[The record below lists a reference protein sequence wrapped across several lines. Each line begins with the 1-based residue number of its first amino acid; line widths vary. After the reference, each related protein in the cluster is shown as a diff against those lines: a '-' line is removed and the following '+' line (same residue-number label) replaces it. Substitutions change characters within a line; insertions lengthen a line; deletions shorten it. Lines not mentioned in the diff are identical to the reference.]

1 MERLG
6 SVYILEERI
15 GAGAQGDVWKG
26 HKEGSEE
33 PLAFKKLRPEL
44 ARERNVIDA
53 FLKERDTLE
62 RVDSP
67 HVVRLRDMVTEGETL
82 GLVMDYVG
90 GGDLADV
97 IRKQGTLA
105 PGLVASYG
113 AAIASGLSAIHTAGL
128 VHRDVKP
135 ANILMDDSSAPRVAD
150 FGVARI
156 CDSAISTR
164 STGGGAGT
172 PLYMSP
178 EAADGLPAAPSMD
191 IYSLGAMLYEMCCG
205 VPPFTGA
212 PTALLKSHMMMNP
225 GRPEGVPDVLWDLIG
240 RMMSK
245 DPAARP
251 TADQVGQALTDAAP
265 SLADLP
271 AAPRLSSPPAPVPAS
286 VVAQTV
292 LGAPVSAPSAPPVS
306 APSAVSASTATLPP
320 VPVPP
325 PAAPMAGP
333 GGPVPPP
340 DAPMAGP
347 GGPVPPPGGVAVDR
361 SAPGG
366 PGAGANSDEGKK
378 GKKKGKKKRSRA
390 PLVAL
395 VLILAVALVAAGVVI
410 GARYLPRNHPVAEGS
425 PAGPAP
431 TSEAPPSETPSASAD
446 ASARTSATASAGASS
461 TATTTMPDLVGLTT
475 DQAKAKLPSNVKV
488 DVVKANAPH
497 GEKEG
502 TVLSTDPAAGEKISD
517 KVTLTVAGSATSS
530 STSGSTKTIYLA
542 DIKAT
547 EYVNTDVFDLNGK
560 SYVHGFTKIFYR
572 TESWSAE
579 WNLGKHFNTVNGT
592 IGITD
597 NSDNS
602 SATFTVEFYLDKEL
616 VQTETLAFGE
626 FKDIS
631 LNVQDKLRLEI
642 VVTRTDKK
650 SGSASVGF
658 GDFQLQGDS
667 DKVPNLDDLNKGS

>member
-97 IRKQGTLA
+97 IREQGALA
-105 PGLVASYG
+105 PELVVSYG
-113 AAIASGLSAIHTAGL
+113 TAIAAGLSAIHAAGL

-135 ANILMDDSSAPRVAD
+135 ANILMDDASAPATPRVAD

-156 CDSAISTR
+156 CDSAVSTR

-212 PTALLKSHMMMNP
+212 PSALLKSHMMMNP

-251 TADQVGQALTDAAP
+251 TADQVGRALTDAAP
-265 SLADLP
+265 SLAGLP
-271 AAPRLSSPPAPVPAS
+271 AAPRLSAPPPPVPAS
-286 VVAQTV
+286 AVAQTV
-292 LGAPVSAPSAPPVS
+292 LGTPVSAPSAPSFS

-325 PAAPMAGP
+325 PAAP
-333 GGPVPPP
+333 V
-340 DAPMAGP
+340 AGP

-366 PGAGANSDEGKK
+366 SGAGAKSDEGK
-378 GKKKGKKKRSRA
+378 GKRKGKKKRSRA

-446 ASARTSATASAGASS
+446 ASARTSATATASASS

-475 DQAKAKLPSNVKV
+475 DQAKAKLPGNVKV

-517 KVTLTVAGSATSS
+517 TVTLTVAGSATSS
-530 STSGSTKTIYLA
+530 STSGSTKTVYLA

-547 EYVNTDVFDLNGK
+547 RSISTSVFDLNGK
-560 SYVHGFTKIFYR
+560 SYIHGFTAY
-572 TESWSAE
+572 SPYSNSSAWQTE
-579 WNLGKHFNTVNGT
+579 WNLGKHFNTVSGT

-597 NSDNS
+597 NSKDSN
-602 SATFTVEFYLDKEL
+602 ATFTVEFYLDQEV
-616 VQTETLAFGE
+616 VQTETIAFGE

-631 LNVQDKLRLEI
+631 LNVQDKLRLTI
-642 VVTRTDKK
+642 VVTRTDKR
-650 SGSASVGF
+650 SGSDSAAIGF

-667 DKVPNLDDLNKGS
+667 DKVPSLDDLNKGN

>member
-33 PLAFKKLRPEL
+33 PLAFKKLRSDL
-44 ARERNVIDA
+44 ARERNVVNA

-67 HVVRLRDMVTEGETL
+67 YVVRVRDMVAEGETL

-113 AAIASGLSAIHTAGL
+113 AAIAAGLSAIHAAGL

-135 ANILMDDSSAPRVAD
+135 ANILMDDASAPPAPRVAD

-156 CDSAISTR
+156 CDSAVSTR
-164 STGGGAGT
+164 STGGAGT
-172 PLYMSP
+172 PLYMAP
-178 EAADGLPAAPSMD
+178 EVADGLPAAPAMD
-191 IYSLGAMLYEMCCG
+191 VYSLGVVFYEMCCG
-205 VPPFTGA
+205 VPPFTGSPA
-212 PTALLKSHMMMNP
+212 ALLKSHMVMDP

-251 TADQVGQALTDAAP
+251 TADQVGRALTDAAP
-265 SLADLP
+265 SLAGLP
-271 AAPRLSSPPAPVPAS
+271 AAPRLSAPPPPVPAS
-286 VVAQTV
+286 AVAQTV
-292 LGAPVSAPSAPPVS
+292 LGTPVSAPSAPSFS

-325 PAAPMAGP
+325 PAAP
-333 GGPVPPP
+333 V
-340 DAPMAGP
+340 AGP

-366 PGAGANSDEGKK
+366 SGAGAKSDEGK

-410 GARYLPRNHPVAEGS
+410 GARYLPRNRPVAEGPS
-425 PAGPAP
+425 AGPAP

-446 ASARTSATASAGASS
+446 ASARTSATATASASS

-475 DQAKAKLPSNVKV
+475 DQAKAKLPGNVKV

-517 KVTLTVAGSATSS
+517 TVTLTVAGSATSS
-530 STSGSTKTIYLA
+530 STSGSTKTVYLS

-547 EYVNTDVFDLNGK
+547 EQVNTDVFDLNGK
-560 SYVHGFTKIFYR
+560 SQVHGFTKIFYYADQ
-572 TESWSAE
+572 WSTE
-579 WNLGKHFNTVNGT
+579 WNLGRHFNTMSGT

-597 NSDNS
+597 NSKDS
-602 SATFTVEFYLDKEL
+602 GATFTVEFYLDQEL

-631 LNVQDKLRLEI
+631 LNVQNKLRLKI
-642 VVTRTDKK
+642 VITRTDK
-650 SGSASVGF
+650 GSRTASVGF

-667 DKVPNLDDLNKGS
+667 DKVPSLDDLNKEH

>member
-113 AAIASGLSAIHTAGL
+113 AAIAAGLSAIHAAGL

-135 ANILMDDSSAPRVAD
+135 ANILMDDASAPPAPRVAD

-156 CDSAISTR
+156 CDSAVSTR
-164 STGGGAGT
+164 STGGAGT
-172 PLYMSP
+172 PLYMAP
-178 EAADGLPAAPSMD
+178 EVADGLPAAPAMD
-191 IYSLGAMLYEMCCG
+191 VYSLGVVFYEMCCG
-205 VPPFTGA
+205 VPPFTGSPA
-212 PTALLKSHMMMNP
+212 ALLKSHMVMDP

-245 DPAARP
+245 DPAVRP
-251 TADQVGQALTDAAP
+251 TADQVGRALTDAAP

-271 AAPRLSSPPAPVPAS
+271 AAPRLSAPPPPVPAS
-286 VVAQTV
+286 AVAQTV
-292 LGAPVSAPSAPPVS
+292 LGTPVSAPSAPSFS

-320 VPVPP
+320 VPGPVPP
-325 PAAPMAGP
+325 PAAAVRPS
-333 GGPVPPP
+333 
-340 DAPMAGP
+340 
-347 GGPVPPPGGVAVDR
+347 GPVPPPGGVAVDR

-366 PGAGANSDEGKK
+366 SGAGAKSDEGK

-410 GARYLPRNHPVAEGS
+410 GARYLPRNRPVAEGPS
-425 PAGPAP
+425 AGPAP

-446 ASARTSATASAGASS
+446 ASARTSATATASASS
-461 TATTTMPDLVGLTT
+461 TATTTMPDLVGLTA
-475 DQAKAKLPSNVKV
+475 DQAKAKLPGNVKV

-517 KVTLTVAGSATSS
+517 TVTLTVAGSATSS
-530 STSGSTKTIYLA
+530 STSGSTKTVYLS

-547 EYVNTDVFDLNGK
+547 EQVNTDVFDLNGK
-560 SYVHGFTKIFYR
+560 SQVHGFTKIFY
-572 TESWSAE
+572 SASQWSTE
-579 WNLGKHFNTVNGT
+579 WNLGRHFNTMSGT

-597 NSDNS
+597 NSKDS
-602 SATFTVEFYLDKEL
+602 GATFTVEFYLDQEL

-631 LNVQDKLRLEI
+631 LNVQNKLRLKI
-642 VVTRTDKK
+642 VITRTDK
-650 SGSASVGF
+650 GSRTASVGF

-667 DKVPNLDDLNKGS
+667 DKVPSLDDLNKEH

>member
-33 PLAFKKLRPEL
+33 PLAFKKLRSDL
-44 ARERNVIDA
+44 ARERNVVNA

-67 HVVRLRDMVTEGETL
+67 YVVRVRDMVAEGETL

-97 IRKQGTLA
+97 IREQGALA
-105 PGLVASYG
+105 PELVVSYG
-113 AAIASGLSAIHTAGL
+113 TAIAAGLSAIHAAGL

-135 ANILMDDSSAPRVAD
+135 ANILMDDASTPATPRVAD

-156 CDSAISTR
+156 CDSAVSTR

-191 IYSLGAMLYEMCCG
+191 VYSLGAMLYEMCCG

-212 PTALLKSHMMMNP
+212 PSALLKSHMMMNP

-251 TADQVGQALTDAAP
+251 TADQVGQTLTDAAP
-265 SLADLP
+265 SLAGLP
-271 AAPRLSSPPAPVPAS
+271 AAPRLSAPPPPVPAS
-286 VVAQTV
+286 AVAQTV
-292 LGAPVSAPSAPPVS
+292 LGTPVSAPSAPSFS

-325 PAAPMAGP
+325 PAAP
-333 GGPVPPP
+333 V
-340 DAPMAGP
+340 AGP

-366 PGAGANSDEGKK
+366 SGAGAKSDEGK

-410 GARYLPRNHPVAEGS
+410 GARYLPRNRPVAEGPS
-425 PAGPAP
+425 AGPAP

-446 ASARTSATASAGASS
+446 ASARTSATATASASS
-461 TATTTMPDLVGLTT
+461 TATTTMPDLVGLTA
-475 DQAKAKLPSNVKV
+475 DQAKAKLPGNVKV

-517 KVTLTVAGSATSS
+517 TVTLTVAGSATSS
-530 STSGSTKTIYLA
+530 STSGSTKTVYLA

-547 EYVNTDVFDLNGK
+547 EQVNTDVFDLNGK
-560 SYVHGFTKIFYR
+560 SQVHGFTKIFY
-572 TESWSAE
+572 SASQWSTE
-579 WNLGKHFNTVNGT
+579 WNLGRHFNTMSGT

-597 NSDNS
+597 NSKDS
-602 SATFTVEFYLDKEL
+602 GATFTVEFYLDQEL

-631 LNVQDKLRLEI
+631 LNVQNKLRLK
-642 VVTRTDKK
+642 VVITRTDK
-650 SGSASVGF
+650 GSRTASVGF

-667 DKVPNLDDLNKGS
+667 DKVPSLDDLNKEH

>member
-113 AAIASGLSAIHTAGL
+113 AAIAAGLSAIHAAGL

-135 ANILMDDSSAPRVAD
+135 ANILMDDASAPPAPRVAD

-156 CDSAISTR
+156 CDSAVSTR

-191 IYSLGAMLYEMCCG
+191 VYSLGAMLYEMCCS

-212 PTALLKSHMMMNP
+212 PSALLKSHMMMNP

-251 TADQVGQALTDAAP
+251 TADQVGQTLTDAAP
-265 SLADLP
+265 SLAGLP
-271 AAPRLSSPPAPVPAS
+271 AAPRLSAPPPPVPAS
-286 VVAQTV
+286 AVAQTV
-292 LGAPVSAPSAPPVS
+292 LGTPVSAPSAPSFS

-325 PAAPMAGP
+325 PAAP
-333 GGPVPPP
+333 V
-340 DAPMAGP
+340 AGP

-366 PGAGANSDEGKK
+366 SGAGAKSDEGK

-410 GARYLPRNHPVAEGS
+410 GARYLPRNRPVAEGPS
-425 PAGPAP
+425 AGPAP

-446 ASARTSATASAGASS
+446 ASARTSATATASASS
-461 TATTTMPDLVGLTT
+461 TATTTMPDLVGLTA
-475 DQAKAKLPSNVKV
+475 DQAKAKLPGNVKV

-517 KVTLTVAGSATSS
+517 TVTLTVAGSATSS
-530 STSGSTKTIYLA
+530 STSGSTKTVYLA

-547 EYVNTDVFDLNGK
+547 EQVNTDVFDLNGK
-560 SYVHGFTKIFYR
+560 SQVHGFTKIFY
-572 TESWSAE
+572 SASQWSTE
-579 WNLGKHFNTVNGT
+579 WNLGRHFNTMSGT

-597 NSDNS
+597 NSKDS
-602 SATFTVEFYLDKEL
+602 GATFTVEFYLDQEL

-631 LNVQDKLRLEI
+631 LNVQNKLRLK
-642 VVTRTDKK
+642 VVITRTDK
-650 SGSASVGF
+650 GSRTASVGF

-667 DKVPNLDDLNKGS
+667 DKVPSLDDLNKGN

>member
-113 AAIASGLSAIHTAGL
+113 AAIAAGLSAIHAAGL

-135 ANILMDDSSAPRVAD
+135 ANILMDDASTPATPRVAD

-156 CDSAISTR
+156 CDSAVSTR

-191 IYSLGAMLYEMCCG
+191 VYSLGAMLYEMCCG

-212 PTALLKSHMMMNP
+212 PSALLKSHMMMNP

-245 DPAARP
+245 DPAVRP
-251 TADQVGQALTDAAP
+251 TADQVGRALTDAAP
-265 SLADLP
+265 SLAGLP
-271 AAPRLSSPPAPVPAS
+271 AAPRLSAPPPPVPAS
-286 VVAQTV
+286 AVAQTV
-292 LGAPVSAPSAPPVS
+292 LGTPVSAPSAPSFS

-325 PAAPMAGP
+325 PAAP
-333 GGPVPPP
+333 V
-340 DAPMAGP
+340 AGP

-366 PGAGANSDEGKK
+366 SGAGAKSDEGK

-390 PLVAL
+390 PLVVL

-410 GARYLPRNHPVAEGS
+410 GARYLPRSRPVAEGPS
-425 PAGPAP
+425 AGPAP

-446 ASARTSATASAGASS
+446 ASARTSATATASASS

-475 DQAKAKLPSNVKV
+475 DQAKAKLPGNVKV

-517 KVTLTVAGSATSS
+517 TVTLTVVGSATSS
-530 STSGSTKTIYLA
+530 STSGSTKTVYLA

-547 EYVNTDVFDLNGK
+547 EQVNTDVFDLNGK
-560 SYVHGFTKIFYR
+560 SQVHGFTKIFY
-572 TESWSAE
+572 SASQWSTE
-579 WNLGKHFNTVNGT
+579 WNLGRHFNTMSGT

-597 NSDNS
+597 NSKDS
-602 SATFTVEFYLDKEL
+602 GATFTVEFYLDQEL

-631 LNVQDKLRLEI
+631 LNVQNKLRLK
-642 VVTRTDKK
+642 VVITRTDK
-650 SGSASVGF
+650 GSRTASVGF

-667 DKVPNLDDLNKGS
+667 DKVPSLDDLNKEH

>member
-67 HVVRLRDMVTEGETL
+67 HVVRVRDMVAEGETL

-97 IRKQGTLA
+97 IREQGALA
-105 PGLVASYG
+105 PELVVSYG
-113 AAIASGLSAIHTAGL
+113 TAIAAGLSAIHAAGL

-135 ANILMDDSSAPRVAD
+135 ANILMDDASTPATPRVAD

-156 CDSAISTR
+156 CDSAVSTR

-191 IYSLGAMLYEMCCG
+191 VYSLGAMLYEMCCG

-212 PTALLKSHMMMNP
+212 PSALLKSHMMMNP

-251 TADQVGQALTDAAP
+251 TADQVGRALTDAAP

-271 AAPRLSSPPAPVPAS
+271 AAPRLSAPPPPVPAS
-286 VVAQTV
+286 AVAQTV
-292 LGAPVSAPSAPPVS
+292 LGTPVSAPSAPSFS

-320 VPVPP
+320 VPGPVPP
-325 PAAPMAGP
+325 PAAAVRPS
-333 GGPVPPP
+333 
-340 DAPMAGP
+340 
-347 GGPVPPPGGVAVDR
+347 GPVPPPGGVAVDR

-366 PGAGANSDEGKK
+366 SGAGAKSDEGK

-410 GARYLPRNHPVAEGS
+410 GARYLPRNRPVAEGPS
-425 PAGPAP
+425 AGPAP

-446 ASARTSATASAGASS
+446 ASARTSATATASASS

-475 DQAKAKLPSNVKV
+475 DQAKAKLPGNVKV

-517 KVTLTVAGSATSS
+517 TVTLTVAGSATSS
-530 STSGSTKTIYLA
+530 STSGSTKTVYLA

-547 EYVNTDVFDLNGK
+547 EQVNTDVFDLNGK
-560 SYVHGFTKIFYR
+560 SQVHGFTKIFY
-572 TESWSAE
+572 SASQWSTE
-579 WNLGKHFNTVNGT
+579 WNLGRHFNTMSGT

-597 NSDNS
+597 NSKDSN
-602 SATFTVEFYLDKEL
+602 ATFTVEFYLDQEL

-631 LNVQDKLRLEI
+631 LNVQNKLRLK
-642 VVTRTDKK
+642 VVITRTDK
-650 SGSASVGF
+650 GSRTASVGF

-667 DKVPNLDDLNKGS
+667 DKVPSLDDLNKGN

>member
-113 AAIASGLSAIHTAGL
+113 AAIAAGLSAIHAAGL

-135 ANILMDDSSAPRVAD
+135 ANILMDDASAPPAPRVAD

-156 CDSAISTR
+156 CDSAVSTR

-191 IYSLGAMLYEMCCG
+191 VYSLGAMLYEMCCG

-212 PTALLKSHMMMNP
+212 PSALLKSHMMMNP

-251 TADQVGQALTDAAP
+251 TADQVGQTLTDAAP
-265 SLADLP
+265 SLAGLP
-271 AAPRLSSPPAPVPAS
+271 AAPRLSAPPPPVPAS
-286 VVAQTV
+286 AVAQTV
-292 LGAPVSAPSAPPVS
+292 LGTPVSAPSAPSFS

-325 PAAPMAGP
+325 PAAP
-333 GGPVPPP
+333 V
-340 DAPMAGP
+340 AGP

-366 PGAGANSDEGKK
+366 SGAGAKSDEGK

-410 GARYLPRNHPVAEGS
+410 GARYLPRNRPVAEGPS
-425 PAGPAP
+425 AGPAP

-446 ASARTSATASAGASS
+446 ASARTSATATASASS

-475 DQAKAKLPSNVKV
+475 DQAKAKLPGNVKV

-517 KVTLTVAGSATSS
+517 TVTLTVAGSATSS
-530 STSGSTKTIYLA
+530 STSGSTKTVYLS

-547 EYVNTDVFDLNGK
+547 EQVNTDVFDLNGK
-560 SYVHGFTKIFYR
+560 SQVHGFTKIFYYADQ
-572 TESWSAE
+572 WSTE
-579 WNLGKHFNTVNGT
+579 WNLGRHFNTMSGT

-597 NSDNS
+597 NSKDS
-602 SATFTVEFYLDKEL
+602 GATFTVEFYLDQEL

-631 LNVQDKLRLEI
+631 LNVQNKLRLKI
-642 VVTRTDKK
+642 VITRTDK
-650 SGSASVGF
+650 GSRTASVGF

-667 DKVPNLDDLNKGS
+667 DKVPSLDDLNKEH

>member
-6 SVYILEERI
+6 SSYILEERI

-33 PLAFKKLRPEL
+33 PLAFKKLRSDL
-44 ARERNVIDA
+44 ARERNVVNA

-67 HVVRLRDMVTEGETL
+67 YVVRVRDMVAEGETL

-97 IRKQGTLA
+97 IREQGALA
-105 PGLVASYG
+105 PELVVSYG
-113 AAIASGLSAIHTAGL
+113 AAIAAGLSAIHAAGL

-135 ANILMDDSSAPRVAD
+135 ANILMDDASTPATPRVAD

-156 CDSAISTR
+156 CDSAVSTR
-164 STGGGAGT
+164 STGGAGT
-172 PLYMSP
+172 PLYMAP
-178 EAADGLPAAPSMD
+178 EVADGLPAAPAMD
-191 IYSLGAMLYEMCCG
+191 VYSLGVVFYEMCCG
-205 VPPFTGA
+205 VPPFTGSPA
-212 PTALLKSHMMMNP
+212 ALLKSHMVMDP

-251 TADQVGQALTDAAP
+251 TADQVGRALTDAAP
-265 SLADLP
+265 SLAGLP
-271 AAPRLSSPPAPVPAS
+271 AAPRLSAPPPPVPAS
-286 VVAQTV
+286 AVAQTV
-292 LGAPVSAPSAPPVS
+292 LGTPVSAPSAPSFS

-325 PAAPMAGP
+325 PAAP
-333 GGPVPPP
+333 V
-340 DAPMAGP
+340 AGP

-366 PGAGANSDEGKK
+366 SGAGAKSDEGK
-378 GKKKGKKKRSRA
+378 GKRKGKKKRSRA

-410 GARYLPRNHPVAEGS
+410 GARYLPRNRPVAEGPS
-425 PAGPAP
+425 AGPAP

-446 ASARTSATASAGASS
+446 ASARTSATATASASS

-475 DQAKAKLPSNVKV
+475 DQAKAKLPGNVKV

-517 KVTLTVAGSATSS
+517 TVTLTVAGSATSS
-530 STSGSTKTIYLA
+530 STSGSTKTVYLA

-547 EYVNTDVFDLNGK
+547 RSISTSVFDLNGK
-560 SYVHGFTKIFYR
+560 SYIHGFTAY
-572 TESWSAE
+572 SPYSNSSAWQTE
-579 WNLGKHFNTVNGT
+579 WNLGKHFNTVSGT

-597 NSDNS
+597 NSKDSN
-602 SATFTVEFYLDKEL
+602 ATFTVEFYLDQEV
-616 VQTETLAFGE
+616 VQTETIAFGE

-631 LNVQDKLRLEI
+631 LNVQDKLRLTI
-642 VVTRTDKK
+642 VVTRTDKR
-650 SGSASVGF
+650 SGSDSAAIGF

-667 DKVPNLDDLNKGS
+667 DKVPSLDDLNKGN

>member
-1 MERLG
+1 
-6 SVYILEERI
+6 
-15 GAGAQGDVWKG
+15 
-26 HKEGSEE
+26 

-113 AAIASGLSAIHTAGL
+113 AAIAAGLSAIHAAGL

-135 ANILMDDSSAPRVAD
+135 ANILMDDASAPPAPRVAD

-156 CDSAISTR
+156 CDSAVSTR

-191 IYSLGAMLYEMCCG
+191 VYSLGAMLYEMCCG

-212 PTALLKSHMMMNP
+212 PSALLKSHMMMNP

-265 SLADLP
+265 SLAGLP
-271 AAPRLSSPPAPVPAS
+271 AAPRLSAPPPPVPAS
-286 VVAQTV
+286 AVAQTV
-292 LGAPVSAPSAPPVS
+292 LGTPVSAPSAPSFS

-325 PAAPMAGP
+325 PAAP
-333 GGPVPPP
+333 V
-340 DAPMAGP
+340 AGP

-366 PGAGANSDEGKK
+366 SGAGAKSDEGK

-390 PLVAL
+390 PLVVL

-410 GARYLPRNHPVAEGS
+410 GARYLPRNRPVAEGPS
-425 PAGPAP
+425 AGPAP

-446 ASARTSATASAGASS
+446 ASARTSATATASASS

-475 DQAKAKLPSNVKV
+475 DQAKAKLPDNVKV

-517 KVTLTVAGSATSS
+517 TVTLTVAGSATSS
-530 STSGSTKTIYLA
+530 STSGSTKTVYLA

-547 EYVNTDVFDLNGK
+547 EQVNTDVFDLNGK
-560 SYVHGFTKIFYR
+560 SQVHGFTKIFY
-572 TESWSAE
+572 SASQWSTE
-579 WNLGKHFNTVNGT
+579 WNLGRHFNTMSGT

-597 NSDNS
+597 NSKDS
-602 SATFTVEFYLDKEL
+602 GATFTVEFYLDQEL

-631 LNVQDKLRLEI
+631 LNVQNKLRLK
-642 VVTRTDKK
+642 VVITRTDK
-650 SGSASVGF
+650 GSRTASVGF

-667 DKVPNLDDLNKGS
+667 DKVPSLDDLNKEH

>member
-113 AAIASGLSAIHTAGL
+113 AAIAAGLSAIHAAGL

-135 ANILMDDSSAPRVAD
+135 ANILMDDASAPPAPRVAD

-156 CDSAISTR
+156 CDSAVSTR

-191 IYSLGAMLYEMCCG
+191 VYSLGAMLYEMCCG

-212 PTALLKSHMMMNP
+212 PSALLKSHMMMNP

-251 TADQVGQALTDAAP
+251 TADQVGQTLTDAAP
-265 SLADLP
+265 SLAGLP
-271 AAPRLSSPPAPVPAS
+271 AAPRLSAPPPPVPAS
-286 VVAQTV
+286 AVAQTV
-292 LGAPVSAPSAPPVS
+292 LGTPVSAPSAPSFS

-325 PAAPMAGP
+325 PAAP
-333 GGPVPPP
+333 V
-340 DAPMAGP
+340 AGP

-366 PGAGANSDEGKK
+366 SGAGAKSDEGK

-410 GARYLPRNHPVAEGS
+410 GARYLPRNRPVAEGPS
-425 PAGPAP
+425 AGPAP

-446 ASARTSATASAGASS
+446 ASARTSATATASASS

-475 DQAKAKLPSNVKV
+475 DQAKAKLPGNVKV

-517 KVTLTVAGSATSS
+517 TVTLTVAGSATSS
-530 STSGSTKTIYLA
+530 STSGSTKTIYLS

-547 EYVNTDVFDLNGK
+547 EQVNTDVFDLNGK
-560 SYVHGFTKIFYR
+560 SQVHGFTKIFY
-572 TESWSAE
+572 SASQWSTE
-579 WNLGKHFNTVNGT
+579 WNLGRHFNTMSGT

-597 NSDNS
+597 NSKDS
-602 SATFTVEFYLDKEL
+602 GATFTVEFYLDQEL

-631 LNVQDKLRLEI
+631 LNVQNKLRLK
-642 VVTRTDKK
+642 VVITRTDK
-650 SGSASVGF
+650 GSRTASVGF

-667 DKVPNLDDLNKGS
+667 DKVPSLDDLNKEH

>member
-113 AAIASGLSAIHTAGL
+113 AAIVSGLSAIHTAGL

-251 TADQVGQALTDAAP
+251 TADQVGQTLTD
-265 SLADLP
+265 
-271 AAPRLSSPPAPVPAS
+271 
-286 VVAQTV
+286 
-292 LGAPVSAPSAPPVS
+292 
-306 APSAVSASTATLPP
+306 
-320 VPVPP
+320 
-325 PAAPMAGP
+325 
-333 GGPVPPP
+333 
-340 DAPMAGP
+340 
-347 GGPVPPPGGVAVDR
+347 
-361 SAPGG
+361 
-366 PGAGANSDEGKK
+366 
-378 GKKKGKKKRSRA
+378 
-390 PLVAL
+390 
-395 VLILAVALVAAGVVI
+395 
-410 GARYLPRNHPVAEGS
+410 
-425 PAGPAP
+425 
-431 TSEAPPSETPSASAD
+431 
-446 ASARTSATASAGASS
+446 
-461 TATTTMPDLVGLTT
+461 
-475 DQAKAKLPSNVKV
+475 
-488 DVVKANAPH
+488 
-497 GEKEG
+497 
-502 TVLSTDPAAGEKISD
+502 
-517 KVTLTVAGSATSS
+517 
-530 STSGSTKTIYLA
+530 
-542 DIKAT
+542 
-547 EYVNTDVFDLNGK
+547 
-560 SYVHGFTKIFYR
+560 
-572 TESWSAE
+572 
-579 WNLGKHFNTVNGT
+579 
-592 IGITD
+592 
-597 NSDNS
+597 
-602 SATFTVEFYLDKEL
+602 
-616 VQTETLAFGE
+616 
-626 FKDIS
+626 
-631 LNVQDKLRLEI
+631 
-642 VVTRTDKK
+642 
-650 SGSASVGF
+650 
-658 GDFQLQGDS
+658 
-667 DKVPNLDDLNKGS
+667 

>member
-33 PLAFKKLRPEL
+33 PLAFKKLRSDL
-44 ARERNVIDA
+44 ARERNVVNA

-67 HVVRLRDMVTEGETL
+67 YVVRVRDMVAEGETL

-97 IRKQGTLA
+97 IREQGALA
-105 PGLVASYG
+105 PELVVSYG
-113 AAIASGLSAIHTAGL
+113 TAIAEGLSAIHAAGL

-135 ANILMDDSSAPRVAD
+135 ANILMDDASTPATPRVAD

-156 CDSAISTR
+156 CDSAVSTR
-164 STGGGAGT
+164 STGGAGT
-172 PLYMSP
+172 PLYMAP
-178 EAADGLPAAPSMD
+178 EVADGLPAAPAMD
-191 IYSLGAMLYEMCCG
+191 IYSLGVVFYEMCCG
-205 VPPFTGA
+205 VPPFTGSPA
-212 PTALLKSHMMMNP
+212 ALLKSHMVMNP

-251 TADQVGQALTDAAP
+251 TADQVGQTLTDAAP
-265 SLADLP
+265 SLAGLP
-271 AAPRLSSPPAPVPAS
+271 AAPRLSAPPPPVPAS
-286 VVAQTV
+286 AVARTV
-292 LGAPVSAPSAPPVS
+292 LGTPVSAPSAPPLS

-325 PAAPMAGP
+325 PAAP
-333 GGPVPPP
+333 V
-340 DAPMAGP
+340 AGP

-366 PGAGANSDEGKK
+366 SGAGAKSDEGK

-390 PLVAL
+390 PLVVL

-410 GARYLPRNHPVAEGS
+410 GARYLPRSRPVAEGPS
-425 PAGPAP
+425 AGPAP

-446 ASARTSATASAGASS
+446 ASARTSATATASASS

-475 DQAKAKLPSNVKV
+475 DQAKAKLPDNVKV

-517 KVTLTVAGSATSS
+517 TVTLTVVGSATSS
-530 STSGSTKTIYLA
+530 STSGSTKTVYLA

-547 EYVNTDVFDLNGK
+547 EQVNTDVFDLNGK
-560 SYVHGFTKIFYR
+560 SQVHGFTKIFY
-572 TESWSAE
+572 SASQWSTE
-579 WNLGKHFNTVNGT
+579 WNLGRHFNTMSGT

-597 NSDNS
+597 NSKDS
-602 SATFTVEFYLDKEL
+602 GATFTVEFYLDQEL

-631 LNVQDKLRLEI
+631 LNVQNKLRLK
-642 VVTRTDKK
+642 VVITRTDK
-650 SGSASVGF
+650 GSRTASVGF

-667 DKVPNLDDLNKGS
+667 DKVPSLDDLNKEH

>member
-113 AAIASGLSAIHTAGL
+113 AAIAAGLSAIHAAGL

-135 ANILMDDSSAPRVAD
+135 ANILMDDASAPPAPRVAD

-156 CDSAISTR
+156 CDSAVSTR
-164 STGGGAGT
+164 STGGAGT
-172 PLYMSP
+172 PLYMAP
-178 EAADGLPAAPSMD
+178 EVADGLPAAPAMD
-191 IYSLGAMLYEMCCG
+191 VYSLGVVFYEMCCG
-205 VPPFTGA
+205 VPPFTGSPA
-212 PTALLKSHMMMNP
+212 ALLKSHMVMDP

-251 TADQVGQALTDAAP
+251 TADQVGRALTDAAP
-265 SLADLP
+265 SLAGLP
-271 AAPRLSSPPAPVPAS
+271 AAPRLSAPPPPVPAS
-286 VVAQTV
+286 AVAQTV
-292 LGAPVSAPSAPPVS
+292 LGTPVSAPSAPSFS

-325 PAAPMAGP
+325 PAAP
-333 GGPVPPP
+333 V
-340 DAPMAGP
+340 AGP

-366 PGAGANSDEGKK
+366 SGAGAKSDEGK
-378 GKKKGKKKRSRA
+378 GKRKGKKKRSRA

-410 GARYLPRNHPVAEGS
+410 GARYLPRNRPVAEGPS
-425 PAGPAP
+425 AGPAP

-446 ASARTSATASAGASS
+446 ASARTSATATASASS

-475 DQAKAKLPSNVKV
+475 DQAKAKLPGNVKV

-517 KVTLTVAGSATSS
+517 TVTLTVAGSATSS
-530 STSGSTKTIYLA
+530 STSGSTKTVYLA

-547 EYVNTDVFDLNGK
+547 RSISTSVFDLNGK
-560 SYVHGFTKIFYR
+560 SYIHGFTAY
-572 TESWSAE
+572 SPYSNSSAWQTE
-579 WNLGKHFNTVNGT
+579 WNLGKHFNTVSGT

-597 NSDNS
+597 NSKDSN
-602 SATFTVEFYLDKEL
+602 ATFTVEFYLDQEV
-616 VQTETLAFGE
+616 VQTETIAFGE

-631 LNVQDKLRLEI
+631 LNVQDKLRLTI
-642 VVTRTDKK
+642 VVTRTDKR
-650 SGSASVGF
+650 SGSDSAAIGF

-667 DKVPNLDDLNKGS
+667 DKVPSLDDLNKGN

>member
-6 SVYILEERI
+6 SSYILEERI

-113 AAIASGLSAIHTAGL
+113 AAIAAGLSAIHAAGL

-135 ANILMDDSSAPRVAD
+135 ANILMDDASAPPAPRVAD

-156 CDSAISTR
+156 CDSAVSTR

-191 IYSLGAMLYEMCCG
+191 VYSLGAMLYEMCCG

-212 PTALLKSHMMMNP
+212 PSALLKSHMMMNP

-251 TADQVGQALTDAAP
+251 TADQVGRALTDAAP
-265 SLADLP
+265 SLAGLP
-271 AAPRLSSPPAPVPAS
+271 AAPRLSAPPPPVPAS
-286 VVAQTV
+286 AVAQTV
-292 LGAPVSAPSAPPVS
+292 LGTPVSAPSAPSFS

-320 VPVPP
+320 VPGPVPP
-325 PAAPMAGP
+325 PAAAVRPS
-333 GGPVPPP
+333 
-340 DAPMAGP
+340 
-347 GGPVPPPGGVAVDR
+347 GPVPPPGGVAVDR

-366 PGAGANSDEGKK
+366 SGAGAKSDEGK

-410 GARYLPRNHPVAEGS
+410 GARYLPRNRPVAEGPS
-425 PAGPAP
+425 AGPAP

-446 ASARTSATASAGASS
+446 ASARTSATATASASS
-461 TATTTMPDLVGLTT
+461 TATTTMPDLVGLTA
-475 DQAKAKLPSNVKV
+475 DQAKAKLPGNVKV

-517 KVTLTVAGSATSS
+517 TVTLTVAGSATSS
-530 STSGSTKTIYLA
+530 STSGSTKTVYLA

-547 EYVNTDVFDLNGK
+547 EQVNTDVFDLNGK
-560 SYVHGFTKIFYR
+560 SQVHGFTKIFY
-572 TESWSAE
+572 SASQWSTE
-579 WNLGKHFNTVNGT
+579 WNLGRHFNTMSGT

-597 NSDNS
+597 NSKDS
-602 SATFTVEFYLDKEL
+602 GATFTVEFYLDQEL

-631 LNVQDKLRLEI
+631 LNVQNKLRLK
-642 VVTRTDKK
+642 VVITRTDK
-650 SGSASVGF
+650 GSRTASVGF

-667 DKVPNLDDLNKGS
+667 DKVPSLDDLNKGN

>member
-113 AAIASGLSAIHTAGL
+113 AAIASGLSAIHAAGL

-135 ANILMDDSSAPRVAD
+135 ANILMDDSSAPPAPRVAD

-156 CDSAISTR
+156 CDSAASTR

-212 PTALLKSHMMMNP
+212 PTTLLKSHTMMNP
-225 GRPEGVPDVLWDLIG
+225 GRPDGVPDVLWDLIG

-245 DPAARP
+245 DPAVRP

-286 VVAQTV
+286 AVAQTV
-292 LGAPVSAPSAPPVS
+292 LGTPVSAPSAPSFS

-325 PAAPMAGP
+325 PAPAAGP
-333 GGPVPPP
+333 GGPVPPHLP
-340 DAPMAGP
+340 AAGP

-366 PGAGANSDEGKK
+366 SGAGAKSGEGKK
-378 GKKKGKKKRSRA
+378 RKKKRSRA

-410 GARYLPRNHPVAEGS
+410 GARYLPRNHPVAGGG

-431 TSEAPPSETPSASAD
+431 TSEAPPSETPSASDD
-446 ASARTSATASAGASS
+446 ANAESSATASAGASS
-461 TATTTMPDLVGLTT
+461 SATTMPDLVGLTT
-475 DQAKAKLPSNVKV
+475 DQAKAKLPGNVKV

-517 KVTLTVAGSATSS
+517 TVTLTVAGSATS
-530 STSGSTKTIYLA
+530 TPTAGSTKTIYLA

-547 EYVNTDVFDLNGK
+547 ERVDTDIFNLNGK
-560 SYVHGFTKIFYR
+560 NYIHGFMRTFYYADP
-572 TESWSAE
+572 WSTE
-579 WNLGKHFNTVNGT
+579 WNLGRHFNTLNGT

-597 NSDNS
+597 NSKDS
-602 SATFTVEFYLDKEL
+602 DATFTVEFYLDQEL

-631 LNVQDKLRLEI
+631 LDVRDKLRLKI
-642 VVTRTDKK
+642 VITRTDKRNHA
-650 SGSASVGF
+650 ASVGF

-667 DKVPNLDDLNKGS
+667 DKVPSLDDLNKEN

>member
-113 AAIASGLSAIHTAGL
+113 AAIAAGLSAIHAAGL

-135 ANILMDDSSAPRVAD
+135 ANILMDDASAPPAPRVAD

-156 CDSAISTR
+156 CDSAVSTR

-191 IYSLGAMLYEMCCG
+191 VYSLGAMLYEMCCG

-212 PTALLKSHMMMNP
+212 PSALLKSHMMMNP

-251 TADQVGQALTDAAP
+251 TADQVGRALTDAAP

-271 AAPRLSSPPAPVPAS
+271 AAPRLSAPPAPVPAS
-286 VVAQTV
+286 AVAQTV
-292 LGAPVSAPSAPPVS
+292 LGTPVSAPSAPSFS

-325 PAAPMAGP
+325 PAAP
-333 GGPVPPP
+333 V
-340 DAPMAGP
+340 AGP

-366 PGAGANSDEGKK
+366 SGAGAKSDEGK

-410 GARYLPRNHPVAEGS
+410 GARYLPRNRPVAEGPS
-425 PAGPAP
+425 AGPAP

-446 ASARTSATASAGASS
+446 ASARTSATATASASS
-461 TATTTMPDLVGLTT
+461 TATTTMPDLVGLTA
-475 DQAKAKLPSNVKV
+475 DQAKAKLPGNVKV

-517 KVTLTVAGSATSS
+517 TVTLTVAGSATSS
-530 STSGSTKTIYLA
+530 STSGSTKTVYLA

-547 EYVNTDVFDLNGK
+547 EQVNTDVFDLNGK
-560 SYVHGFTKIFYR
+560 SQVHGFTKIFY
-572 TESWSAE
+572 SASQWSTE
-579 WNLGKHFNTVNGT
+579 WNLGRHFNTMSGT

-597 NSDNS
+597 NSKDS
-602 SATFTVEFYLDKEL
+602 GATFTVEFYLDQEL

-631 LNVQDKLRLEI
+631 LNVQNKLRLK
-642 VVTRTDKK
+642 VVITRTDK
-650 SGSASVGF
+650 GSRTASVGF

-667 DKVPNLDDLNKGS
+667 DKVPSLDDLNKGN

>member
-33 PLAFKKLRPEL
+33 PLAFKKLRSDL
-44 ARERNVIDA
+44 ARERNVVNA

-62 RVDSP
+62 LVDSP
-67 HVVRLRDMVTEGETL
+67 HVVRLRDMVAEGETL

-97 IRKQGTLA
+97 IRKQGALA
-105 PGLVASYG
+105 PELVVSYG
-113 AAIASGLSAIHTAGL
+113 AAIASGLSAIHAAGL

-135 ANILMDDSSAPRVAD
+135 ANILMDDSSAPATPRVAD

-271 AAPRLSSPPAPVPAS
+271 AAPRLSSPPAPVPVSAG
-286 VVAQTV
+286 AQTV
-292 LGAPVSAPSAPPVS
+292 LGTPLFSAPS
-306 APSAVSASTATLPP
+306 APSAVSASTGSVPLAPSPGAVMTPVPGIVTTPAPGIATASSSGAAMRPLPP
-320 VPVPP
+320 VPRPSGRTINRSVPVR
-325 PAAPMAGP
+325 PAGGARP
-333 GGPVPPP
+333 GGGRKGSRRDQVLIITT
-340 DAPMAGP
+340 
-347 GGPVPPPGGVAVDR
+347 AV
-361 SAPGG
+361 
-366 PGAGANSDEGKK
+366 
-378 GKKKGKKKRSRA
+378 
-390 PLVAL
+390 LLVVAL
-395 VLILAVALVAAGVVI
+395 VIVGAIVAQYWFKNHSGTEAGS
-410 GARYLPRNHPVAEGS
+410 NGS
-425 PAGPAP
+425 GSRS
-431 TSEAPPSETPSASAD
+431 TSEV
-446 ASARTSATASAGASS
+446 
-461 TATTTMPDLVGLTT
+461 TTMPDLVGLTAE
-475 DQAKAKLPSNVKV
+475 QAKDELPGDVKV
-488 DVVKANAPH
+488 DVVKAAAPN
-497 GEKEG
+497 EEAAG
-502 TVLSTDPAAGEKISD
+502 TVLSTDPAAGERISD
-517 KVTLTVAGSATSS
+517 KVTLTVVGSMKTVYLTELNSS
-530 STSGSTKTIYLA
+530 SSSFFDGAVNMNGTAYDHGMSVSFSYYNSSQTS
-542 DIKAT
+542 
-547 EYVNTDVFDLNGK
+547 
-560 SYVHGFTKIFYR
+560 
-572 TESWSAE
+572 E
-579 WNLGKHFNTVNGT
+579 WNLGGYFDALSGT

-597 NSDNS
+597 DSIQSD
-602 SATFTVEFYLDKEL
+602 ATFTVDFYIDQEL
-616 VQTETLAFGE
+616 IQSETLTSGE
-626 FKDIS
+626 FKDVS
-631 LNVQDKLRLEI
+631 FDVQDGLRLKI
-642 VVTRTDKK
+642 VITRTDKK
-650 SGSASVGF
+650 NGSANVGF

-667 DKVPNLDDLNKGS
+667 DKVPDPDDINRGG

>member
-33 PLAFKKLRPEL
+33 PLAFKKLRSDL
-44 ARERNVIDA
+44 ARERNVVNA

-67 HVVRLRDMVTEGETL
+67 YVVRVRDMVAEGETL

-97 IRKQGTLA
+97 IREQGALA
-105 PGLVASYG
+105 PELVVSYG
-113 AAIASGLSAIHTAGL
+113 TAIAAGLSAIHAAGL

-135 ANILMDDSSAPRVAD
+135 ANILMDDASAPPAPRVAD

-156 CDSAISTR
+156 CDSAVSTR

-191 IYSLGAMLYEMCCG
+191 VYSLGAMLYEMCCG

-212 PTALLKSHMMMNP
+212 PSALLKSHMMMNP

-265 SLADLP
+265 SLAGLP
-271 AAPRLSSPPAPVPAS
+271 AAPRLSAPPPPVPAS
-286 VVAQTV
+286 AVAQTV
-292 LGAPVSAPSAPPVS
+292 LGTPVSAPSAPSFS

-325 PAAPMAGP
+325 PAAP
-333 GGPVPPP
+333 V
-340 DAPMAGP
+340 AGP

-366 PGAGANSDEGKK
+366 SGAGAKSDEGK

-390 PLVAL
+390 PLVVL

-410 GARYLPRNHPVAEGS
+410 GARYLPRNRPVAEGPS
-425 PAGPAP
+425 AGPAP

-446 ASARTSATASAGASS
+446 ASARTSATATASASS

-475 DQAKAKLPSNVKV
+475 DQAKAKLPDNVKV

-517 KVTLTVAGSATSS
+517 TVTLTVAGSATSS
-530 STSGSTKTIYLA
+530 STSGSTKTVYLA

-547 EYVNTDVFDLNGK
+547 EQVNTDVFDLNGK
-560 SYVHGFTKIFYR
+560 SQVHGFTKIFY
-572 TESWSAE
+572 SASQWSTE
-579 WNLGKHFNTVNGT
+579 WNLGRHFNTMSGT

-597 NSDNS
+597 NSKDS
-602 SATFTVEFYLDKEL
+602 GATFTVEFYLDQEL

-631 LNVQDKLRLEI
+631 LNVQNKLRLK
-642 VVTRTDKK
+642 VVITRTDK
-650 SGSASVGF
+650 GSRTASVGF

-667 DKVPNLDDLNKGS
+667 DKVPSLDDLNKEH

>member
-113 AAIASGLSAIHTAGL
+113 AAIAAGLSAIHAAGL

-135 ANILMDDSSAPRVAD
+135 ANILMDDASAPPAPRVAD

-156 CDSAISTR
+156 CDSAVSTR

-191 IYSLGAMLYEMCCG
+191 VYSLGAMLYEMCCG

-212 PTALLKSHMMMNP
+212 PSALLKSHMMMNP

-251 TADQVGQALTDAAP
+251 TADQVGQTLTDAAP
-265 SLADLP
+265 SLAGLP
-271 AAPRLSSPPAPVPAS
+271 AAPRLSAPPPPVPAS
-286 VVAQTV
+286 AVAQTV
-292 LGAPVSAPSAPPVS
+292 LGTPVSAPSAPPLS

-320 VPVPP
+320 VPGPVPP
-325 PAAPMAGP
+325 PAAAVRPS
-333 GGPVPPP
+333 
-340 DAPMAGP
+340 
-347 GGPVPPPGGVAVDR
+347 GPVPPPGGVAVDR

-366 PGAGANSDEGKK
+366 SGAGAKSDEGK

-410 GARYLPRNHPVAEGS
+410 GARYLPRNRPVAEGPS
-425 PAGPAP
+425 AGPAP

-446 ASARTSATASAGASS
+446 ASARTSATATASASS
-461 TATTTMPDLVGLTT
+461 TATTTMPDLVGLTA
-475 DQAKAKLPSNVKV
+475 DQAKAKLPGNVKV

-517 KVTLTVAGSATSS
+517 TVTLTVAGSATSS
-530 STSGSTKTIYLA
+530 STSGSTKTIYLS
-542 DIKAT
+542 DINLSSSSGDASTAK
-547 EYVNTDVFDLNGK
+547 EVFDMNGK
-560 SYVHGFTKIFYR
+560 NYVHGPKVYFSFVSSKWTG
-572 TESWSAE
+572 E
-579 WNLGKHFNTVNGT
+579 WNLGRHFNTLNGT
-592 IGITD
+592 LGITD
-597 NSDNS
+597 NSEDS
-602 SATFTVEFYLDKEL
+602 SATFTVEFYLDQEL

-626 FKDIS
+626 FKDVS
-631 LNVQDKLRLEI
+631 LDVRDKLRLK
-642 VVTRTDKK
+642 VVITRTDKRDR
-650 SGSASVGF
+650 GASVGF

-667 DKVPNLDDLNKGS
+667 DKVPSLDDLNKGN

>member
-33 PLAFKKLRPEL
+33 PLAFKKLRSDL
-44 ARERNVIDA
+44 ARERNVVNA

-113 AAIASGLSAIHTAGL
+113 AAIAAGLSAIHAAGL

-135 ANILMDDSSAPRVAD
+135 ANILMDDASTPATPRVAD

-156 CDSAISTR
+156 CDSAVSTR

-191 IYSLGAMLYEMCCG
+191 VYSLGAMLYEMCCG

-212 PTALLKSHMMMNP
+212 PSALLKSHMMMNP

-251 TADQVGQALTDAAP
+251 TADQVGQTLTDAAP
-265 SLADLP
+265 SLAGLP
-271 AAPRLSSPPAPVPAS
+271 AAPRLSAPPPPVPAS
-286 VVAQTV
+286 AVAQTV
-292 LGAPVSAPSAPPVS
+292 LGTPVSAPSAPPLS

-320 VPVPP
+320 VPGPVPP
-325 PAAPMAGP
+325 PAAAVRPS
-333 GGPVPPP
+333 
-340 DAPMAGP
+340 
-347 GGPVPPPGGVAVDR
+347 GPVPPPGGVAVDR

-366 PGAGANSDEGKK
+366 SGAGAKSDEGK

-390 PLVAL
+390 PLVVL

-410 GARYLPRNHPVAEGS
+410 GARYLPRNRPVAEGPS
-425 PAGPAP
+425 AGPAP

-446 ASARTSATASAGASS
+446 ASARTSATATASASS
-461 TATTTMPDLVGLTT
+461 TATTTMPDLVGLTA
-475 DQAKAKLPSNVKV
+475 DQAKAKLPGNVKV

-517 KVTLTVAGSATSS
+517 TVTLTVAGSATSS
-530 STSGSTKTIYLA
+530 STSGSTKTVYLA

-547 EYVNTDVFDLNGK
+547 EQVNTDVFDLNGK
-560 SYVHGFTKIFYR
+560 SQVHGFTKIFY
-572 TESWSAE
+572 SASQWSTE
-579 WNLGKHFNTVNGT
+579 WNLGRHFNTMSGT

-597 NSDNS
+597 NSKDS
-602 SATFTVEFYLDKEL
+602 GATFTVEFYLDQEL

-631 LNVQDKLRLEI
+631 LNVQNKLRLK
-642 VVTRTDKK
+642 VVITRTDK
-650 SGSASVGF
+650 GSRTASVGF

-667 DKVPNLDDLNKGS
+667 DKVPSLDDLNKGN

>member
-33 PLAFKKLRPEL
+33 PLAFKKLRSEL
-44 ARERNVIDA
+44 ARERNVVDA

-113 AAIASGLSAIHTAGL
+113 AAIAAGLSAIHAAGL

-135 ANILMDDSSAPRVAD
+135 ANILMDDASAPPAPRVAD

-156 CDSAISTR
+156 CDSAVSTR

-191 IYSLGAMLYEMCCG
+191 VYSLGAMLYEMCCG

-212 PTALLKSHMMMNP
+212 PSALLKSHMMMNP

-251 TADQVGQALTDAAP
+251 TADQVGRALTDAAP
-265 SLADLP
+265 SLAGLP
-271 AAPRLSSPPAPVPAS
+271 AAPRLSAPPPPVPAS
-286 VVAQTV
+286 AVARTV
-292 LGAPVSAPSAPPVS
+292 LGTPVSAPSAPPLS

-325 PAAPMAGP
+325 PAAP
-333 GGPVPPP
+333 V
-340 DAPMAGP
+340 AGP

-366 PGAGANSDEGKK
+366 SGAGAKSDEGK

-390 PLVAL
+390 PLVVL

-410 GARYLPRNHPVAEGS
+410 GARYLPRSRPVAEGPS
-425 PAGPAP
+425 AGPAP

-446 ASARTSATASAGASS
+446 ASARTSATATASASS

-475 DQAKAKLPSNVKV
+475 DQAKAKLPDNVKV

-517 KVTLTVAGSATSS
+517 TVTLTVVGSATSS
-530 STSGSTKTIYLA
+530 STSGSTKTVYLA

-547 EYVNTDVFDLNGK
+547 EQVNTDVFDLNGK
-560 SYVHGFTKIFYR
+560 SQVHGFTKIFY
-572 TESWSAE
+572 SASQWSTE
-579 WNLGKHFNTVNGT
+579 WNLGRHFNTMSGT

-597 NSDNS
+597 NSKDS
-602 SATFTVEFYLDKEL
+602 GATFTVEFYLDQEL

-631 LNVQDKLRLEI
+631 LNVQNKLRLK
-642 VVTRTDKK
+642 VVITRTDK
-650 SGSASVGF
+650 GSRTASVGF

-667 DKVPNLDDLNKGS
+667 DKVPSLDDLNKEH

>member
-97 IRKQGTLA
+97 IREQGALA
-105 PGLVASYG
+105 PELVVSYG
-113 AAIASGLSAIHTAGL
+113 TAIAAGLSAIHAAGL

-135 ANILMDDSSAPRVAD
+135 ANILMDDASTPATPRVAD

-156 CDSAISTR
+156 CDSAVSTR
-164 STGGGAGT
+164 STGGAGT
-172 PLYMSP
+172 PLYMAP
-178 EAADGLPAAPSMD
+178 EVADGLPAAPAMD
-191 IYSLGAMLYEMCCG
+191 VYSLGVVFYEMCCG
-205 VPPFTGA
+205 VPPFTGSPA
-212 PTALLKSHMMMNP
+212 ALLKSHMVMDP

-251 TADQVGQALTDAAP
+251 TADQVGRALTDAAP

-271 AAPRLSSPPAPVPAS
+271 AAPRLSAPPPPVPAS
-286 VVAQTV
+286 AVAQTV
-292 LGAPVSAPSAPPVS
+292 LGTPVSAPSAPSFS

-320 VPVPP
+320 VPGPVPP
-325 PAAPMAGP
+325 PAAAVRPS
-333 GGPVPPP
+333 
-340 DAPMAGP
+340 
-347 GGPVPPPGGVAVDR
+347 GPVPPPGGVAVDR

-366 PGAGANSDEGKK
+366 SGAGAKSDEGK

-410 GARYLPRNHPVAEGS
+410 GARYLPRNRPVAEGPS
-425 PAGPAP
+425 AGPAP

-446 ASARTSATASAGASS
+446 ASARTSATATASASS
-461 TATTTMPDLVGLTT
+461 TATTTMPDLVGLTA
-475 DQAKAKLPSNVKV
+475 DQAKAKLPGNVKV

-517 KVTLTVAGSATSS
+517 TVTLTVAGSATSS
-530 STSGSTKTIYLA
+530 STSGSTKTVYLS

-547 EYVNTDVFDLNGK
+547 EQVNTDVFDLNGK
-560 SYVHGFTKIFYR
+560 SQVHGFTKIFY
-572 TESWSAE
+572 SASQWSTE
-579 WNLGKHFNTVNGT
+579 WNLGRHFNTMSGT

-597 NSDNS
+597 NSKDS
-602 SATFTVEFYLDKEL
+602 GATFTVEFYLDQEL

-631 LNVQDKLRLEI
+631 LNVQNKLRLKI
-642 VVTRTDKK
+642 VITRTDK
-650 SGSASVGF
+650 GSRTASVGF

-667 DKVPNLDDLNKGS
+667 DKVPSLDDLNKEH

>member
-6 SVYILEERI
+6 SSYILEERI

-113 AAIASGLSAIHTAGL
+113 AAIAAGLSAIHAAGL

-135 ANILMDDSSAPRVAD
+135 ANILMDDASAPPAPRVAD

-156 CDSAISTR
+156 CDSAVSTR

-191 IYSLGAMLYEMCCG
+191 VYSLGAMLYEMCCG

-212 PTALLKSHMMMNP
+212 PSALLKSHMMMNP

-251 TADQVGQALTDAAP
+251 TADQVGQTLTDAAP
-265 SLADLP
+265 SLAGLP
-271 AAPRLSSPPAPVPAS
+271 AAPRLSAPPPPVPAS
-286 VVAQTV
+286 AVARTV
-292 LGAPVSAPSAPPVS
+292 LGTPVSAPSAPPLS

-325 PAAPMAGP
+325 PAAP
-333 GGPVPPP
+333 V
-340 DAPMAGP
+340 AGP

-366 PGAGANSDEGKK
+366 SGAGAKSDEGK

-390 PLVAL
+390 PLVVL

-410 GARYLPRNHPVAEGS
+410 GARYLPRSRPVAEGPS
-425 PAGPAP
+425 AGPAP
-431 TSEAPPSETPSASAD
+431 TSEAPPSETPSASAA
-446 ASARTSATASAGASS
+446 ASARTSATATASASS

-475 DQAKAKLPSNVKV
+475 DQAKAKLPDNVKV

-517 KVTLTVAGSATSS
+517 TVTLTVVGSATSS
-530 STSGSTKTIYLA
+530 STSGSTKTVYLA

-547 EYVNTDVFDLNGK
+547 EQVNTDVFDLNGK
-560 SYVHGFTKIFYR
+560 SQVHGFTKIFY
-572 TESWSAE
+572 SASQWSTE
-579 WNLGKHFNTVNGT
+579 WNLGRHFNTMSGT

-597 NSDNS
+597 NSKDS
-602 SATFTVEFYLDKEL
+602 GATFTVEFYLDQEL

-631 LNVQDKLRLEI
+631 LNVQNKLRLK
-642 VVTRTDKK
+642 VVITRTDK
-650 SGSASVGF
+650 GSRTASVGF

-667 DKVPNLDDLNKGS
+667 DKVPSLDDLNKEH

>member
-113 AAIASGLSAIHTAGL
+113 AAIAAGLSAIHAAGL

-135 ANILMDDSSAPRVAD
+135 ANILMDDASAPPAPRVAD

-156 CDSAISTR
+156 CDSAVSTR
-164 STGGGAGT
+164 STGGAGT

-191 IYSLGAMLYEMCCG
+191 VYSLGAMLYEMCCG

-212 PTALLKSHMMMNP
+212 PSALLKSHMMMNP

-251 TADQVGQALTDAAP
+251 TADQVGRALTDAAP

-271 AAPRLSSPPAPVPAS
+271 AAPRLSAPPPPVPAS
-286 VVAQTV
+286 AVAQTV
-292 LGAPVSAPSAPPVS
+292 LGTPVSAPSAPSFS

-320 VPVPP
+320 VPGPVPP
-325 PAAPMAGP
+325 PAAAVRPS
-333 GGPVPPP
+333 
-340 DAPMAGP
+340 
-347 GGPVPPPGGVAVDR
+347 GPVPPPGGVAVDR

-366 PGAGANSDEGKK
+366 SGAGAKSDEGK

-446 ASARTSATASAGASS
+446 ASARTSATATASASS
-461 TATTTMPDLVGLTT
+461 TATTTMPDLVGLTA
-475 DQAKAKLPSNVKV
+475 DQAKAKLPGNVKV

-560 SYVHGFTKIFYR
+560 SQVHGFTKIFY
-572 TESWSAE
+572 SASQWSTE
-579 WNLGKHFNTVNGT
+579 WNLGRHFNTMSGT

-597 NSDNS
+597 NSKDS
-602 SATFTVEFYLDKEL
+602 GATFTVEFYLDQEL

-631 LNVQDKLRLEI
+631 LNVQNKLRLKI
-642 VVTRTDKK
+642 VITRTDK
-650 SGSASVGF
+650 GSRTASVGF

-667 DKVPNLDDLNKGS
+667 DKVPSLDDLNKEH

>member
-33 PLAFKKLRPEL
+33 PLAFKKLRSDL
-44 ARERNVIDA
+44 ARERNVVNA

-113 AAIASGLSAIHTAGL
+113 AAIAAGLSAIHAAGL

-135 ANILMDDSSAPRVAD
+135 ANILMDDASTPATPRVAD

-156 CDSAISTR
+156 CDSAVSTR

-191 IYSLGAMLYEMCCG
+191 VYSLGAMLYEMCCG

-212 PTALLKSHMMMNP
+212 PSALLKSHMMMNP

-271 AAPRLSSPPAPVPAS
+271 AAPRLSAPPPPVPAS
-286 VVAQTV
+286 AVAQTV
-292 LGAPVSAPSAPPVS
+292 LGTPVSAPSAPSFS

-320 VPVPP
+320 VPGPVPP
-325 PAAPMAGP
+325 PAAAVRPS
-333 GGPVPPP
+333 
-340 DAPMAGP
+340 
-347 GGPVPPPGGVAVDR
+347 GPVPPPGGVAVDR

-366 PGAGANSDEGKK
+366 SGAGAKSDEGK

-410 GARYLPRNHPVAEGS
+410 GARYLPRNRPVAEGPS
-425 PAGPAP
+425 AGPAP

-446 ASARTSATASAGASS
+446 ASARTSATATASASS

-475 DQAKAKLPSNVKV
+475 DQAKAKLPGNVKV

-517 KVTLTVAGSATSS
+517 TVTLTVAGSATSS
-530 STSGSTKTIYLA
+530 STSGSTKTVYLA

-547 EYVNTDVFDLNGK
+547 EQVNTDVFDLNGK
-560 SYVHGFTKIFYR
+560 SQVHGFTKIFY
-572 TESWSAE
+572 SASQWSTE
-579 WNLGKHFNTVNGT
+579 WNLGRHFNTMSGT

-597 NSDNS
+597 NSKDSN
-602 SATFTVEFYLDKEL
+602 ATFTVEFYLDQEL

-631 LNVQDKLRLEI
+631 LNVQNKLRLK
-642 VVTRTDKK
+642 VVITRTDK
-650 SGSASVGF
+650 GSRTASVGF

-667 DKVPNLDDLNKGS
+667 DKVPSLDDLNKGN

>member
-97 IRKQGTLA
+97 IREQGALA
-105 PGLVASYG
+105 PELVASYG
-113 AAIASGLSAIHTAGL
+113 TAIASGLSAIHAAGL

-135 ANILMDDSSAPRVAD
+135 ANILMDDSSTPPAPRVAD

-156 CDSAISTR
+156 CDSAVSTR

-172 PLYMSP
+172 PLYMAP
-178 EAADGLPAAPSMD
+178 EVADGLPAAPSMD
-191 IYSLGAMLYEMCCG
+191 IYSLGVVLYEMCCG

-212 PTALLKSHMMMNP
+212 PVALLKSHMVMNP
-225 GRPEGVPDVLWDLIG
+225 GRPDGVPDVLWDLIG

-245 DPAARP
+245 DPAVRP

-265 SLADLP
+265 ELADLP
-271 AAPRLSSPPAPVPAS
+271 AAPRLSAPPVPVPVSA
-286 VVAQTV
+286 VARTV
-292 LGAPVSAPSAPPVS
+292 LGAPLFSAPS
-306 APSAVSASTATLPP
+306 APSAVSASTGPVPVAPSPGAVMTPGTGIVTTPAPGIVVASSSGAAMRPLPP
-320 VPVPP
+320 VPRPSGRTINRGAPVSR
-325 PAAPMAGP
+325 PAGGAKAG
-333 GGPVPPP
+333 
-340 DAPMAGP
+340 
-347 GGPVPPPGGVAVDR
+347 
-361 SAPGG
+361 
-366 PGAGANSDEGKK
+366 
-378 GKKKGKKKRSRA
+378 GKKKGSRRDQILLITTVCLLA
-390 PLVAL
+390 IAL
-395 VLILAVALVAAGVVI
+395 VIAGAIVAQ
-410 GARYLPRNHPVAEGS
+410 YWFKNHS
-425 PAGPAP
+425 D
-431 TSEAPPSETPSASAD
+431 SEAGSNGS
-446 ASARTSATASAGASS
+446 GNHSS
-461 TATTTMPDLVGLTT
+461 TPGVTTMPDLVGLTT
-475 DQAKAKLPSNVKV
+475 EQAKDKLPGVQVN
-488 DVVKANAPH
+488 VVKAAAPN
-497 GEKEG
+497 EEAAG

-517 KVTLTVAGSATSS
+517 TVTLTVVGSATSS
-530 STSGSTKTIYLA
+530 STSGSTKTVYLA

-547 EYVNTDVFDLNGK
+547 RSISTSVFDLNGK
-560 SYVHGFTKIFYR
+560 SYIHGFTAY
-572 TESWSAE
+572 SPYSNSSAWQTE
-579 WNLGKHFNTVNGT
+579 WNLGKHFNTVSGT

-597 NSDNS
+597 NSKDSN
-602 SATFTVEFYLDKEL
+602 ATFTVEFYLDQEV
-616 VQTETLAFGE
+616 VQTETIAFGE

-631 LNVQDKLRLEI
+631 LNVQDKLRLTI
-642 VVTRTDKK
+642 VVTRTDKR
-650 SGSASVGF
+650 SGSDSAAIGF

-667 DKVPNLDDLNKGS
+667 DKVPSLDDLNKGS